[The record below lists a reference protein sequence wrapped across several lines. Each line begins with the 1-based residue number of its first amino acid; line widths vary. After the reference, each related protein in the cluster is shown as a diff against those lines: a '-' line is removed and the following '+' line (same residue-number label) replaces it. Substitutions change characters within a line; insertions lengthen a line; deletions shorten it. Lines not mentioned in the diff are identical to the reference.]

1 MLIDSGSTIDQS
13 TYGGGTVVRMF
24 TEIAVLLIIIC
35 LWLVSHSEGVV
46 RLLKILFAVFKNLK
60 ASVLRNNFVHDSSL
74 LSYHFLLLPWKETS
88 ISGTGPR

>member
-1 MLIDSGSTIDQS
+1 MLIDSGPTIDQS

-46 RLLKILFAVFKNLK
+46 RLLKILFAVFK
-60 ASVLRNNFVHDSSL
+60 
-74 LSYHFLLLPWKETS
+74 
-88 ISGTGPR
+88 I